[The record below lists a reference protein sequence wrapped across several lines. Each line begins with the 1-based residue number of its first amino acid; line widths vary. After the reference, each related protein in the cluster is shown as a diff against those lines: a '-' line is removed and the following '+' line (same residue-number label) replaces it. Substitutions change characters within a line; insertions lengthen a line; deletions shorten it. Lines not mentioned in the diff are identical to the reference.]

1 MNCQRC
7 SIPVATTAP
16 FCPVC
21 GADPVIGADW
31 LTTSALLVDAN
42 GEVALPHRRPHD
54 STSMF
59 ELVTELLY
67 HATGIAAAEAMAAE
81 AVARR
86 RQAREPG
93 AAGGDVADGRLDD
106 TFERATEAAYARLA
120 ACRLG
125 FLAVADPISDRL
137 SVGNPPFDEFE
148 REYSPAVWAFTEYG
162 AYLDLMSKPH
172 LRDVFHRR
180 TFVLLSRRGFTDETT
195 FAAGDGSF
203 ALTYDRLA
211 LVPVPAG
218 DGIARRWLTE
228 RHRGPEGSFGE
239 LALALVPSAWRSWLD
254 QDLAPWA
261 GLVVFVKPDP
271 LAGIACDDPDWEGER
286 AGACAHYAAWLSEP
300 GEKVEDVRPA
310 TICGLPAVRCQLT
323 VCGEQGEEYLVD
335 HAWVRGAQHLYYVFA
350 WAPDQRHELVR
361 AVHGA
366 FAGFAPA
373 GCATARDAAPG
384 SIKGVAGADM
394 EPFRLPADV
403 GGRGTA
409 EEDR

>member
-7 SIPVATTAP
+7 SKPISTTAP

-54 STSMF
+54 ATSMF

-81 AVARR
+81 AVVCR
-86 RQAREPG
+86 RQASESG

-148 REYSPAVWAFTEYG
+148 REYSPAVWAFTEYA
-162 AYLDLMSKPH
+162 AYLDLMSQPH
-172 LRDVFHRR
+172 LRDVFQRR

-239 LALALVPSAWRSWLD
+239 LALALVPSAWRSWFD

-286 AGACAHYAAWLSEP
+286 AGACAHYAAWLNEP

-323 VCGEQGEEYLVD
+323 QVDDDGAGYLVD
-335 HAWVRGAQHLYYVFA
+335 HAWVKGPRHLYYVFT
-350 WAPDQRHELVR
+350 WARDQRHELVQ

-373 GCATARDAAPG
+373 GCAAARDAAPG
-384 SIKGVAGADM
+384 STGPADASVTGSAAT
-394 EPFRLPADV
+394 PADV
-403 GGRGTA
+403 RGERAA
-409 EEDR
+409 EER